1 MSTTE
6 KPAEIVY
13 QPGAVVAIR
22 IPHEPILG
30 TRLVDEDGAICR
42 NVGLSEG
49 SRSNACWVWENDSGA
64 PLYPRLTWR
73 EILDEANGPFTVL
86 PPVFKTGDIIAD
98 SHELYL
104 LPKGAIVL
112 DSAKEACKKASETTA
127 WLSTAWLSTGSSL
140 KGDSWLV
147 KLPATILWLPEDEEQ
162 S

>member
-1 MSTTE
+1 MNTTE

-13 QPGAVVAIR
+13 PPGAVVAIR

-86 PPVFKTGDIIAD
+86 PPVFKTGDIITD
-98 SHELYL
+98 REQLDL
-104 LPKGAIVL
+104 LPKYAVVL
-112 DSAKEACKKASETTA
+112 DDAKGVCQKVTHTEWASP
-127 WLSTAWLSTGSSL
+127 G
-140 KGDSWLV
+140 V
-147 KLPATILWLPEDEEQ
+147 VLPRNSNWPGLLPVTILWLPEDEEQ